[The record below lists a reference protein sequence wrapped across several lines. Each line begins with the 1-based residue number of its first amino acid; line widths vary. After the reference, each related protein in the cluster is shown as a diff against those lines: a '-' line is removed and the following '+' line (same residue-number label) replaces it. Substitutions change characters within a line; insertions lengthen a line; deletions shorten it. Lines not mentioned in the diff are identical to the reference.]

1 MVFVGLNDFVYV
13 TSRERMIR
21 LLAMREEIFDF
32 AADAEHQRRLSMP
45 SPWLDHA
52 LGQGRN

>member
-32 AADAEHQRRLSMP
+32 AADAAHRRRMAMP
-45 SPWLDHA
+45 SPWFGSRIGTGA
-52 LGQGRN
+52 